1 MARVFTDN
9 GGQALASANQTRAV
23 LDTFSVAF
31 WMFRTATPA
40 VLADLIASAGAQD
53 GWHLTLT
60 TGNLVQAS
68 ISNAT
73 VDKVRVSTTAPALNA
88 WVHAVVTHLNTGI
101 ASTDFTFYFNGKSEA
116 GTNVSSSSGAHTATA
131 QALTV
136 GANAVVANRAPPVTF
151 GLVAIWDRVISP
163 AEALAL
169 ATGMHPTRFPEGLVE
184 YFTMES
190 AQHEKGALVK
200 LFLVAGATIP
210 TNAAVNP
217 PIEALPSPR
226 ANTRIGRHFVP
237 ATAGRTLFVQG
248 ALDGI
253 GGAGKTR
260 FYPGQAA

>member
-1 MARVFTDN
+1 MLN
-9 GGQALASANQTRAV
+9 
-23 LDTFSVAF
+23 TFSVAF
-31 WMFRTATPA
+31 PLYRTATPVA
-40 VLADLIASAGAQD
+40 SADLINAASVSD
-53 GWHLTLT
+53 GWAISLLLT
-60 TGNLVQAS
+60 
-68 ISNAT
+68 SNVIEGRFKGAT
-73 VDKVRVSTTAPALNA
+73 ADKVRTSTTAPALNT
-88 WVHAVVTHLNTGI
+88 WVHVVVTHNNTGLL
-101 ASTDFTFYFNGKSEA
+101 STDFLFYFNGIQEA
-116 GTNVSSSSGAHTATA
+116 GTNVASQSGAHLNVASPLIIGQTATTYNRSA
-131 QALTV
+131 PARI
-136 GANAVVANRAPPVTF
+136 GPIAFWNRA
-151 GLVAIWDRVISP
+151 ISP

-169 ATGMHPTRFPEGLVE
+169 AGGAHPTRFPEGLVE
-184 YFTMES
+184 YLGMES
-190 AQHEKGALVK
+190 AQHEQGALVK